1 MEFLPISVEDLNER
15 GWEAPDFVLV
25 SGDAYVDHPSFGTA
39 IIGRVLEAMNFKIA
53 ILAQPDWK
61 SDVDFTRFPKPTLGF
76 LVTAGNID
84 SMVNHYTVS
93 RKRRDKDNY
102 TDKGEMG
109 KRPDRATIVYSQ
121 NLRRLYPDSAIILGG
136 IEASLR
142 RLSHYDYW
150 DDKVR
155 SSILIDAGADLLV
168 YGMAENTIVEI
179 AEAMRSGLAI
189 KDITYIRGTVYKTK
203 DGPFSDDMI
212 RLPSFIEVK
221 KDKDKYSDSFA
232 IQYKNMDAI
241 LAKPLLEDYGA
252 WKVVQNPP
260 AFPLKRSEMDWV
272 YSLPFARKFH
282 PSYTYIPA
290 VEEIQFSLMSNRGC
304 FGSCT
309 FCALTAHQ
317 GRVITS
323 RSKESL
329 VEEAKKI
336 TEMKEF
342 KGYIHDVGGPT
353 ANFHQPSCEK
363 QLEHGV
369 CLHKECLHP
378 KACANLNV
386 THDEY
391 LSVLRELR
399 ALPKVKKV
407 FIRSG
412 IRYDYL
418 MYDKNDAFFDE
429 LVQHHISGQL
439 KVAPEH
445 INDKVLDAMG
455 KPRRQLYEAFVK
467 KYEEKNKQF
476 GKNQYLV
483 PYLMSSHPGSDLNAA
498 IELALYLKKI
508 GHTPQQVQDF
518 YPTPFTISTCMYY
531 TEKDPFTKK
540 PIYVAKTT
548 KDKTYQRVLMQFT
561 YPQNQRL
568 VFEALKVAGR
578 LDLVGFDKH
587 CLIKPLKEAELRKN
601 TGYKKPGETKNPR
614 KSYSK

>member
-1 MEFLPISVEDLNER
+1 MEFLPISVEELKER

-39 IIGRVLEAMNFKIA
+39 IIGRVLEAMPN
-53 ILAQPDWK
+53 LAYM
-61 SDVDFTRFPKPTLGF
+61 
-76 LVTAGNID
+76 VTAGNID

-121 NLRRLYPDSAIILGG
+121 NLRRLYPDSPIILGG

-189 KDITYIRGTVYKTK
+189 KDITYIRGTVYKSK
-203 DGPFSDDMI
+203 DGPFSDDVI
-212 RLPSFIEVK
+212 TLPSYNEVK

-252 WKVVQNPP
+252 WKVVHNPP

-378 KACANLNV
+378 KASANLNV

-412 IRYDYL
+412 IRYD
-418 MYDKNDAFFDE
+418 
-429 LVQHHISGQL
+429 
-439 KVAPEH
+439 
-445 INDKVLDAMG
+445 
-455 KPRRQLYEAFVK
+455 
-467 KYEEKNKQF
+467 
-476 GKNQYLV
+476 
-483 PYLMSSHPGSDLNAA
+483 
-498 IELALYLKKI
+498 
-508 GHTPQQVQDF
+508 
-518 YPTPFTISTCMYY
+518 
-531 TEKDPFTKK
+531 
-540 PIYVAKTT
+540 
-548 KDKTYQRVLMQFT
+548 
-561 YPQNQRL
+561 
-568 VFEALKVAGR
+568 
-578 LDLVGFDKH
+578 
-587 CLIKPLKEAELRKN
+587 
-601 TGYKKPGETKNPR
+601 
-614 KSYSK
+614 

>member
-1 MEFLPISVEDLNER
+1 MAFLPITIEEMKER
-15 GWEAPDFVLV
+15 GWETPDFVLV
-25 SGDAYVDHPSFGTA
+25 SGDAYVDHPSFGAA
-39 IIGRVLEAMNFKIA
+39 IIGRVLEAMNFKVV
-53 ILAQPDWK
+53 LLPQPDWK
-61 SDVDFTRFPKPTLGF
+61 SDVDFLRFPKPSLGF
-76 LVTAGNID
+76 LVTSGNID

-121 NLRRLYPDSAIILGG
+121 NLRRLYPDVPIILGG

-142 RLSHYDYW
+142 RMSHYDYW

-155 SSILIDAGADLLV
+155 SSVLIDAMADLLV
-168 YGMAENTIVEI
+168 YGMAETTIIEI
-179 AEAMRSGLAI
+179 AEALRSGLAI
-189 KDITYIRGTVYKTK
+189 KDITYIRGTVYKSK
-203 DGPFSDDMI
+203 DGPFPEDALV
-212 RLPSFIEVK
+212 LPSFSEVK
-221 KDKDKYSDSFA
+221 KSKDKYGESFV
-232 IQYKNMDAI
+232 IQYKNTDAI
-241 LAKPLLEDYGA
+241 LAKPLLEDYGS
-252 WKVVQNPP
+252 WKIIQNPP
-260 AFPLKRSEMDWV
+260 ALPLSRREMDWV
-272 YSLPFARKFH
+272 YSLPFERAFH

-304 FGSCT
+304 YGSCR

-323 RSKESL
+323 RSKDSL
-329 VEEAKKI
+329 IEEAKKI
-336 TEMKEF
+336 TAMKDF

-369 CLHKECLHP
+369 CLHRECLHP
-378 KACANLNV
+378 TACNNLTV
-386 THDEY
+386 THTEY
-391 LSVLRELR
+391 LDVLRELR

-418 MYDKNDAFFDE
+418 MYDKDESFFDE

-445 INDKVLDAMG
+445 VSDKVLDAMG
-455 KPRRQLYEAFVK
+455 KPRHQLYDAFVK
-467 KYEEKNKQF
+467 KYEAKNKKF
-476 GKNQYLV
+476 GKDQFLV

-518 YPTPFTISTCMYY
+518 YPTPFTVSTCMYY

-548 KDKTYQRVLMQFT
+548 KEKTYQRVLMQFT
-561 YPQNQRL
+561 YPQNQHL
-568 VFEALKVAGR
+568 VFEALKAANR
-578 LDLVGFDKH
+578 LDLVGFGKH
-587 CLIKPLKEAELRKN
+587 CLIKPM
-601 TGYKKPGETKNPR
+601 
-614 KSYSK
+614 KSPIPTRPHSNYPKGKSPQR

>member
-1 MEFLPISVEDLNER
+1 MGFLPITLAEMNQR
-15 GWEAPDFVLV
+15 GWDAPDFVLV

-39 IIGRVLEAMNFKIA
+39 IISRVLEAMNFNVC

-61 SDVDFTRFPKPTLGF
+61 TDTDFTRFPKPKLGF

-102 TDKGEMG
+102 TDKGEMDR
-109 KRPDRATIVYSQ
+109 RPDRATIVYAQ
-121 NLRRLYPDSAIILGG
+121 NLRRLYPDTPIILGG

-142 RLSHYDYW
+142 RLSHYDFW

-155 SSILIDAGADLLV
+155 ASILIDAMADLLI
-168 YGMAENTIVEI
+168 YGMAENTIIEV

-189 KDITYIRGTVYKTK
+189 KDITYIRGTVWKSK
-203 DGPFSDDMI
+203 EGPFPDDALH
-212 RLPSFIEVK
+212 LPTFLESK
-221 KDKDKYSDSFA
+221 SNKDKYADSFVL
-232 IQYKNMDAI
+232 QYNNTDAI
-241 LAKPLLEDYGA
+241 LSKPLLEDNGA
-252 WKVVQNPP
+252 WKVIQNPP
-260 AFPLKRSEMDWV
+260 SFPLKRSEMDWT
-272 YSLPFARKFH
+272 YSLPFERTYH
-282 PSYTYIPA
+282 PSYTFIPA
-290 VEEIQFSLMSNRGC
+290 IEEVQFSLTSNRGC
-304 FGSCT
+304 FGSCR

-323 RSKESL
+323 RSQESL
-329 VEEAKKI
+329 VIEAKKI
-336 TEMKEF
+336 IEMKDF
-342 KGYIHDVGGPT
+342 KGYIHDLGGPT

-363 QLEHGV
+363 QLAQGV
-369 CLHKECLHP
+369 CLNKECLHP
-378 KACANLNV
+378 KACVNLTV
-386 THDEY
+386 THTEY
-391 LSVLRELR
+391 LGVLRALR

-418 MYDKNDAFFDE
+418 MYDKDESFFDE
-429 LVQHHISGQL
+429 LIQHHISGQL

-455 KPRRQLYEAFVK
+455 KPRRQLYESFVK

-476 GKNQYLV
+476 GKNQFLV

-508 GHTPQQVQDF
+508 GHVPQQVQDF
-518 YPTPFTISTCMYY
+518 YPTPFTVSTCMYY

-540 PIYVAKTT
+540 AIYVAKTN
-548 KDKTYQRVLMQFT
+548 KDKSYQRVLMQYT

-568 VFEALKVAGR
+568 VFEALKTAGR

-587 CLIKPLKEAELRKN
+587 CLIKPMREEELRKTAMN
-601 TGYKKPGETKNPR
+601 RTTGKSPR
-614 KSYSK
+614 K